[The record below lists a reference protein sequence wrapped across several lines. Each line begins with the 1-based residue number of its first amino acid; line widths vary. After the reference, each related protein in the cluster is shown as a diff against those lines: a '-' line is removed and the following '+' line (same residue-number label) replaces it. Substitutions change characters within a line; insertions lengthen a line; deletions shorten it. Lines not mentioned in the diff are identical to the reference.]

1 MKRYISIFMIAVMM
15 VIVSAPVRDAQ
26 AAVPILEIIKKLA
39 IRVIKA
45 IDLAIQRN
53 QNKVI
58 WLQNTQKQLENTM
71 SKLKLD
77 EITEWTEKH
86 KEQYRKYFEELKKIK
101 QLIAAYKRI
110 REVIDKQA
118 ALVSE
123 YRRAWGLLQ
132 NDGHFTQKE
141 LVYMA
146 QVYSGI
152 LVESAKSIDRIDG
165 IITAFTTSMT
175 DGKRMELINA
185 AADQVDRNYDD
196 LRRFNAQ
203 NMMLS
208 LQRARTTDE
217 AAVIKQLYGLP

>member
-1 MKRYISIFMIAVMM
+1 MAIMLTAVA
-15 VIVSAPVRDAQ
+15 VPVRQVHAT
-26 AAVPILEIIKKLA
+26 VPWIEIIKKLA

-58 WLQNTQKQLENTM
+58 WLQNAQKALENTM

-118 ALVSE
+118 ALVAE

-132 NDGHFTQKE
+132 NDGHFTEKE
-141 LVYMA
+141 LLYMS

-152 LVESAKSIDRIDG
+152 LLESAKSIDRIDG
-165 IITAFTTSMT
+165 IITALTTSMT
-175 DGKRMELINA
+175 DGKRMELIDV

-203 NMMLS
+203 NTMLS

-217 AAVIKQLYGLP
+217 AAVIKKLYGLP

>member
-1 MKRYISIFMIAVMM
+1 MRKYIRVFMIALM
-15 VIVSAPVRDAQ
+15 IFTVSAPTRQ
-26 AAVPILEIIKKLA
+26 AEAAIPWIEIIKKLA

-58 WLQNTQKQLENTM
+58 WLQNAQKALENTM

-101 QLIAAYKRI
+101 ELIAAYKRI

-118 ALVSE
+118 ALVTE

-132 NDGHFTQKE
+132 NDGHFTEKE
-141 LVYMA
+141 LLYMS

-165 IITAFTTSMT
+165 IITALTTSMT
-175 DGKRMELINA
+175 DGKRMEMINV

-208 LQRARTTDE
+208 LQRARTMDE
-217 AAVIKQLYGLP
+217 AVVIKKLYGLP